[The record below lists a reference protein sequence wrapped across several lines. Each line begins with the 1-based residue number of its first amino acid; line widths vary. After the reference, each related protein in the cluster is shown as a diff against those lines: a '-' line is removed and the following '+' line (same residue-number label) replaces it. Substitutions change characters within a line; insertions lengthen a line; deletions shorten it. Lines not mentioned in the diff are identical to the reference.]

1 MAAIDSPITSYSD
14 TTPHKRVITD
24 VIDLIDPTDA
34 PGIEALG
41 GLDGASSK
49 FRFVNGKSTKMEWL
63 EDTHAPLTDAINDAS
78 NIDNSQVTITVD
90 DGSIFQPGHIILIE
104 SEQMWVSSV
113 SSNVLTVA
121 TRPYSGSAATHAD
134 DTTVTIVGIARLEG
148 DDSDAVAFTDRTV
161 GSNYTQIFHQE
172 IKVSRTQNQV
182 SQYGIP
188 EEFEYQSNK
197 AVPQLMRL
205 VEKQMYLGA
214 RKAGSA
220 TTPRAFGGLG
230 TFVTDNT
237 LDYGS
242 AITQAN
248 LEDTME
254 LAYNDGGSP
263 SIALCSPAN
272 MQVIKN
278 IYDAT
283 SFLRVERTE
292 DTIGMVIQ
300 NVMTPFGELKL
311 VMDRWAPAN
320 TVYLLDPE
328 RAGFVTYFPFTFE
341 PLAKVGDY
349 ERGEVVGEFSL
360 CVRMDKAHA
369 ALTT

>member
-1 MAAIDSPITSYSD
+1 MAVIDSPISSYSD
-14 TTPHKRVITD
+14 STPQKRVITD

-34 PGIEALG
+34 PGVEALG

-63 EDTHAPLTDAINDAS
+63 EDSHSALASAINDGS
-78 NIDNSQVTITVD
+78 NINNSQVTITVD
-90 DGSIFQPGHIILIE
+90 DASIFQPGHIILAE
-104 SEQMWVSSV
+104 SEQMWVSSI
-113 SSNVLTVA
+113 SGEVLTV
-121 TRPYSGSAATHAD
+121 TRAYSGSAATHAD
-134 DTTVTIVGIARLEG
+134 DVAVTIVGIARLEG

-172 IKVSRTQNQV
+172 IKVSRTQNQI

-220 TTPRAFGGLG
+220 TAPRAFGGLG

-237 LDYGS
+237 VDFAS

-248 LEDTME
+248 IEDGME
-254 LAYNDGGSP
+254 AAYNDGGQP
-263 SIALCSPAN
+263 DIALVSPAN

-278 IYDAT
+278 LYD
-283 SFLRVERTE
+283 SSSYLRIERQE

-311 VMDRWAPAN
+311 VMDRWAPADR
-320 TVYLLDPE
+320 VYLLDSE
-328 RAGFVTYFPFTFE
+328 RAGFITYFPFTFE

-360 CVRMDKAHA
+360 CVKMDKAHA
-369 ALTT
+369 VLTT

>member
-1 MAAIDSPITSYSD
+1 MAVIDSPITSYSD

-34 PGIEALG
+34 PGVEALG
-41 GLDGASSK
+41 GLDGASAK

-63 EDTHAPLTDAINDAS
+63 EDSHAPLADAINDS
-78 NIDNSQVTITVD
+78 GNINTSQVTITVD
-90 DGSIFQPGHIILIE
+90 DGSIFQPGHIVLAE
-104 SEQMWVSSV
+104 SEQMWVSGV
-113 SSNVLTVA
+113 SSNVITV
-121 TRPYSGSAATHAD
+121 TRAYSGSAATHAD
-134 DTTVTIVGIARLEG
+134 NIAITIVGIARLEG

-172 IKVSRTQNQV
+172 IKVSRTQNQI

-197 AVPQLMRL
+197 AVPSLMRL
-205 VEKQMYLGA
+205 IEKQMYIGA

-220 TTPRAFGGLG
+220 TTPRAMGGLS

-248 LEDTME
+248 LEDALE

-263 SIALCSPAN
+263 SIALVSPAN

-278 IYDAT
+278 LYDSS

-292 DTIGMVIQ
+292 DTVGMVIQ
-300 NVMTPFGELKL
+300 NVMTPFGEIKL
-311 VMDRWAPAN
+311 VMDRWAPADI
-320 TVYLLDPE
+320 VYLLDPE

-341 PLAKVGDY
+341 TLAKVGDY
-349 ERGEVVGEFSL
+349 ERGQVVGEFSL
-360 CVRMDKAHA
+360 CVKMDKAHA
-369 ALTT
+369 KLYT